1 VTNQP
6 QGRLELTWA
15 NKELRLLA
23 HADETYEWVDPTD
36 WRVAETRL
44 LREIATIGEPSDNLL
59 VCGDALHTLRALARI
74 PGLRD
79 RYQGKVRPCYIDP
92 PFNTGQAFAQY
103 DDALENS
110 VWLTMLRDRLIQI
123 REMLAANGSVWVHLD
138 DAQQHR
144 GRMVL
149 DEVMGPENFV
159 STIAW
164 QKADSPRMDAQQ
176 FSFSHDYIHV
186 YSRTLGW
193 RPNRT
198 VVKIDP
204 AKFPYEMSDGTRYST
219 SPLRKWGTNSRRE
232 DRPNLW
238 YPITAPADIDH
249 PDAGREVWPIRGDGS
264 EGNWRWKRERVA
276 DNPDKIAWQDKG
288 SGLQPYVITIAGNPR
303 PRPPETWWPNDE
315 VGHNR
320 EAKAHLKRLFGR
332 DPFATP
338 KPERLLARIIEI
350 STEPGDL
357 VLDCFVGSGTTAAV
371 AHKMGRQWV
380 ASELLSDTITRFAR
394 PRLEHV
400 VAGTDTGGVTKA
412 FRWRGGGGFTVAEV
426 APSMFEDVGGVI
438 VLAEWATGGALPEA
452 VAAQVG
458 YRLEADPPFAGRRG
472 RSRLAVIDGV
482 LSEDVARLLVERLD
496 DRETVLVVAQAIEEG
511 VSDLVR
517 TLRPGSRVRKM
528 PRDLARTSR
537 FVGPIVTLGTTEPTG
552 QTRMPV

>member
-1 VTNQP
+1 MTSP
-6 QGRLELTWA
+6 LGRLELTWA
-15 NKELRLLA
+15 NKDLRLLA
-23 HADETYEWVDPTD
+23 HSDETYEWVDPAD

-44 LREIATIGEPSDNLL
+44 LRETATVGEPSVNLL
-59 VCGDALHTLRALARI
+59 ICGDALHALRALRRI
-74 PGLRD
+74 PELRD
-79 RYQGKVRPCYIDP
+79 RFAGKVKLCYIDP
-92 PFNTGQAFAQY
+92 PFNTGQAFAHY

-123 REMLAANGSVWVHLD
+123 RDLLTADGSVWVHLD

-144 GRMVL
+144 ARMVL

-159 STIAW
+159 ATVAW

-186 YSRTLGW
+186 YSRTPNW

-198 VVKIDP
+198 VVAIDLE
-204 AKFPYEMSDGTRYST
+204 KFPYEMADGTRYST

-249 PDAGREVWPIRGDGS
+249 PDAGKEVWPIRGDGS
-264 EGNWRWKRERVA
+264 EGRWRWKRERVEA
-276 DNPDKIAWQDKG
+276 NPDKLAWQDKG
-288 SGLQPYVITIAGNPR
+288 SGLQPYVITVAGNPR
-303 PRPPETWWPNDE
+303 PRPPETWWPNTE

-350 STEPGDL
+350 STKPGDL
-357 VLDCFVGSGTTAAV
+357 VLDCFVGSGTTAAI
-371 AHKMGRQWV
+371 AHKMGRHWV
-380 ASELLSDTITRFAR
+380 ASELLADTINRFAR
-394 PRLEHV
+394 PRLERV
-400 VAGTDTGGVTKA
+400 VAGTDPGGVTKA
-412 FRWRGGGGFTVAEV
+412 AGWKGGGGFTVAEV

-438 VLAEWATGGALPEA
+438 VLAEWATGGALAEA

-458 YRLEADPPFAGRRG
+458 YTREIDSPFVGRRG

-482 LSEDVARLLVERLD
+482 LSEDVARFLVGRLEERQ
-496 DRETVLVVAQAIEEG
+496 TVLVVAQAIEEG
-511 VSDLVR
+511 VADLVR
-517 TLRPGSRVRKM
+517 TLRPGSRVRKV
-528 PRDLARTSR
+528 PRDLAHVSR
-537 FVGPIVTLGTTEPTG
+537 VAGQMVTLGTTEPTG
-552 QTRMPV
+552 QVRMLL